1 MISTTIY
8 AHTAAI
14 MAATQTSK
22 GIDAKSKAGQQ
33 STNGGRQLF
42 PKVPSAS
49 ERPYF
54 TTRTAIFAAIAE
66 QIPWCKVSQA
76 TTIQAKA

>member
-1 MISTTIY
+1 MSG
-8 AHTAAI
+8 AALR
-14 MAATQTSK
+14 QV
-22 GIDAKSKAGQQ
+22 KSRPAIHEWRA
-33 STNGGRQLF
+33 SIF
-42 PKVPSAS
+42 SKVPSAS

-76 TTIQAKA
+76 TTSQAKA